1 MRSLAPFCVALALF
15 AGCGPAALAAGRDAE
30 ALLDALPER
39 VESQS
44 VPVRR
49 ISLVLWYLDYDEV
62 LVGSAEGPARLSGE
76 WDLDLGN
83 RAGSLRCIGSARNRV
98 VPPQAVEGER
108 CDGVSGD
115 AVLSCS
121 DGRTIRLR
129 IDREEHCLAATG
141 RGRDSAGNPVR
152 ALLGGSRARLEAL
165 VTGVLAETAGR
176 PLLASAAASRAATAP
191 RGVRSGTAFFISTDG
206 YLVTADHAV
215 ARAQR
220 VEVRLDDGDRL
231 EAEIVARDPD
241 HDLALLRVEAIGAP
255 LELRSEHQL
264 APGEQVFAIGYPAR
278 TTGVSAERVR
288 AGRVTGLQARTRERR
303 FVEMDAPIEP
313 GFSGGPLLDSTGD
326 VVGVVTSMG
335 EPRGA
340 PIAERGAPVGG
351 HFALV
356 SDLVHRFL
364 EEHVGAP
371 PRLRAQPGS
380 PRAPADLAREAQVSV
395 VRVVAQ

>member
-15 AGCGPAALAAGRDAE
+15 AACGPAAFAAGRDAD

-49 ISLVLWYLDYDEV
+49 IPLVLWYLDYDEV

-206 YLVTADHAV
+206 YLVTADHVV

-220 VEVRLDDGDRL
+220 VEGR
-231 EAEIVARDPD
+231 
-241 HDLALLRVEAIGAP
+241 LALLQRG
-255 LELRSEHQL
+255 
-264 APGEQVFAIGYPAR
+264 FF
-278 TTGVSAERVR
+278 VSAAVQLNRFGDLAADVR
-288 AGRVTGLQARTRERR
+288 ADAVRGLLVVGIERR
-303 FVEMDAPIEP
+303 GREVHRA
-313 GFSGGPLLDSTGD
+313 SGRCARRHQR
-326 VVGVVTSMG
+326 
-335 EPRGA
+335 RGA
-340 PIAERGAPVGG
+340 E
-351 HFALV
+351 
-356 SDLVHRFL
+356 
-364 EEHVGAP
+364 
-371 PRLRAQPGS
+371 
-380 PRAPADLAREAQVSV
+380 
-395 VRVVAQ
+395 